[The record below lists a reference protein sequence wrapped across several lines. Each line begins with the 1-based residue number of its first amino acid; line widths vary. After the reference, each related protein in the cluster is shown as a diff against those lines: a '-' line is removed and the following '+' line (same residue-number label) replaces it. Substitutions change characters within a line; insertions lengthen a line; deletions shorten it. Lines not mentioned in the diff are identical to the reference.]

1 MNTFSFQFLV
11 YLIFFLILPNISRLF
26 SKIYLSLLSLYH
38 HYLRPFGHKVGQ
50 NYLYVGTAV
59 ASVGLWELV
68 FFLKNFFLNIRDE
81 RALPLCFGCREISIQ
96 IEISW
101 YLTPSQPEDLKIGLS
116 LFFLFLFVCLL
127 FFVVAFLQTYVC
139 PNLSIFKHDAT
150 YLRYIKRVFLNR
162 GPV

>member
-1 MNTFSFQFLV
+1 MNTFFFQFLV

-38 HYLRPFGHKVGQ
+38 HYLRPFRHKVGQ
-50 NYLYVGTAV
+50 NYLYVGTAI

-81 RALPLCFGCREISIQ
+81 RALLLCFGCREISIQ
-96 IEISW
+96 FEISW

-116 LFFLFLFVCLL
+116 LFFLFLFFLFAFLLLLL
-127 FFVVAFLQTYVC
+127 FCKLMSALTSPFSNTM
-139 PNLSIFKHDAT
+139 
-150 YLRYIKRVFLNR
+150 LRI
-162 GPV
+162 

>member
-1 MNTFSFQFLV
+1 MGIGPFLED
-11 YLIFFLILPNISRLF
+11 F
-26 SKIYLSLLSLYH
+26 
-38 HYLRPFGHKVGQ
+38 
-50 NYLYVGTAV
+50 
-59 ASVGLWELV
+59 
-68 FFLKNFFLNIRDE
+68 FFLNIRDE

-127 FFVVAFLQTYVC
+127 FAVAFLQTYVC

-162 GPV
+162 GHV

>member
-1 MNTFSFQFLV
+1 MNTFFFQFLV
-11 YLIFFLILPNISRLF
+11 YMYLIFFLILPKISRLF

-38 HYLRPFGHKVGQ
+38 HYLCPFGHKVGQ

-68 FFLKNFFLNIRDE
+68 FFLKNFFFKYSWWKS
-81 RALPLCFGCREISIQ
+81 PPFCFGCREISIQ
-96 IEISW
+96 IEINW

-127 FFVVAFLQTYVC
+127 FVVAFFA
-139 PNLSIFKHDAT
+139 NLC
-150 YLRYIKRVFLNR
+150 L
-162 GPV
+162 P